1 MLATVALYFQQ
12 LPSAQLLFQLHKEQ
26 ADAASRKA
34 AVAQIA
40 EVAISSVATT
50 HGHGMQQQLQQWQ
63 ADQDWQ
69 EQRSLMAPIKPGCQG
84 DCSSRS
90 TTGMLVDS
98 SRDGRALDG
107 AASLQ
112 WSGGTSAKLD
122 AAVPIDV
129 TAAAGHSRC
138 ASTAKLQPLQRHF
151 SSTDSLQQL
160 PYHQQQHQY
169 VVQVNQY
176 DVPQQNNQQQ
186 QQHSC
191 GHQKHQSSISL
202 VASLLLKVRWA

>member
-40 EVAISSVATT
+40 EEALSSVATT

-63 ADQDWQ
+63 PDQDWQ
-69 EQRSLMAPIKPGCQG
+69 EQRSLMAPVKPGCQG

-90 TTGMLVDS
+90 ASGMLVDS
-98 SRDGRALDG
+98 SRGGRAVDE
-107 AASLQ
+107 AASQQ
-112 WSGGTSAKLD
+112 WSGGTSAKLN
-122 AAVPIDV
+122 AAAPIEV

-138 ASTAKLQPLQRHF
+138 ASTAKLQQLQRHC
-151 SSTDSLQQL
+151 SSADSLQQL
-160 PYHQQQHQY
+160 QYHQQQHKY
-169 VVQVNQY
+169 VVQINQY
-176 DVPQQNNQQQ
+176 DVQQQNNQRQ

-191 GHQKHQSSISL
+191 DRQKLQSSTSL
-202 VASLLLKVRWA
+202 VASLLLKVRRV